1 MGLESVDWYHGGCI
15 ESNLGGWKLGHKSFR
30 DGFSYFMV
38 LSFPMSRNIGDFA
51 PLKILN
57 MKPNGPASQGRA
69 WHGMAEIAWWLEEK
83 WLG

>member
-1 MGLESVDWYHGGCI
+1 
-15 ESNLGGWKLGHKSFR
+15 
-30 DGFSYFMV
+30 MV